1 MKLNQDKTIMTG
13 VVKRVGDWG
22 HTVPLAK
29 KHEAMKIDYRGM
41 VHAIQNGLK
50 PSDGINRFMITE
62 LGKHLTELGER
73 FYNGDMKVVDEFLQ
87 LYCIAKEQREE
98 VIKQREQQVQA

>member
-1 MKLNQDKTIMTG
+1 MKLNTEKTVQPG
-13 VVKRVGDWG
+13 VLEGLGDLR

-41 VHAIQNGLK
+41 VYAIQNGLK

-87 LYCIAKEQREE
+87 LYCIANEQREE
-98 VIKQREQQVQA
+98 VIKQREQKVQA